1 MPNNKLRTSPLKGFM
16 KSSPLH
22 QLVGGQKKL
31 DKNKDGKLDK
41 EDFEMLRGEKSSPL
55 NANGMGSYNKGMM
68 MGGGFVNEGE
78 EEPKKEESE
87 KLNPSSGGIGYTFK
101 DGSRISFKKEGGRT
115 SEGGRDVTTTFTN
128 KLPGSSK
135 EITLRKKRV
144 EQASKKGPKEVT
156 KAKFTVSGDL
166 RKIKSKKGRGFKKQK
181 QVFRG
186 EKAANKFK
194 LKFRG

>member
-55 NANGMGSYNKGMM
+55 NISGGFMRGMS

-78 EEPKKEESE
+78 EEPKKEESKKE
-87 KLNPSSGGIGYTFK
+87 KPSSGGIGYTFK

-181 QVFRG
+181 QVFKG

-194 LKFRG
+194 LKFGS

>member
-41 EDFEMLRGEKSSPL
+41 EDFKMLRGEKSSPL
-55 NANGMGSYNKGMM
+55 NLSSFMKGMS
-68 MGGGFVNEGE
+68 MGEGFVKQED
-78 EEPKKEESE
+78 EPKKEESE
-87 KLNPSSGGIGYTFK
+87 KQKPSSAGIGYTFK
-101 DGSRISFKKEGGRT
+101 DGSKISFKKEGGRT
-115 SEGGRDVTTTFTN
+115 SEGGKDVTTNFTK

-135 EITLRKKRV
+135 EKTLRKKRV

-194 LKFRG
+194 LKFGG